1 MDTRLAR
8 HLAATLLAASLT
20 QAAAAMP
27 RLAFARRRAGIRARP
42 PKKGGVTKRET
53 TPARDQIAVD
63 QIYMRIP

>member
-1 MDTRLAR
+1 MATRLAR

-42 PKKGGVTKRET
+42 PKKGVTKRET